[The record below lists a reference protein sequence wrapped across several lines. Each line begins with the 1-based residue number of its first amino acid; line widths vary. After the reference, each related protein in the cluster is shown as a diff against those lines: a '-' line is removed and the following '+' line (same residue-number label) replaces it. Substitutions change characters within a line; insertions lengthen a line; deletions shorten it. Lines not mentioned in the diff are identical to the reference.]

1 MAVEGRA
8 YTLAGRALQAAL
20 STTQKKS
27 PARAPG
33 YEKSV
38 MVGCLQRRL
47 RESERT

>member
-8 YTLAGRALQAAL
+8 YTMARTPLQAAL
-20 STTQKKS
+20 SRTQKKS
-27 PARAPG
+27 PTRAPG

-47 RESERT
+47 

>member
-8 YTLAGRALQAAL
+8 YTLARSGLQAAL
-20 STTQKKS
+20 SRTQKKS

-38 MVGCLQRRL
+38 MVGCPQKK
-47 RESERT
+47 TK

>member
-8 YTLAGRALQAAL
+8 YTLACRGWQAAPGR
-20 STTQKKS
+20 TQKKS

-38 MVGCLQRRL
+38 MVGCPQKK
-47 RESERT
+47 TK

>member
-8 YTLAGRALQAAL
+8 YTMVRTPLQAAL
-20 STTQKKS
+20 SRTQKKS

-38 MVGCLQRRL
+38 MVGCLQKK
-47 RESERT
+47 TK